1 LKVNDF
7 TSLFQGTEV
16 PIEALAISSATL
28 SAWIGD
34 RLPGFDKPFT
44 VRKFKGG
51 QSNPTYCIST
61 EAGPY
66 VLRRR
71 PPGVAASSAH
81 AIDREFKVLCA
92 LQGAGLPIPHVYF
105 YCDDAAVIGSE
116 FYMVEYVEGRVF
128 WSAELPELISPERG
142 QFLDSMNA
150 SLARLHKVDFNA
162 VGLGNLARH
171 EGYIQRNFERWW
183 KTYNTSKLVEISD
196 MDWLASAL
204 RERLPTAEPL
214 TLIHGDFGIYNLIAH
229 PKEAR
234 IAAILDWEMAT
245 LGNPLVD
252 LAHTMRP
259 WLEPP
264 SADGSRPT
272 LADKD
277 LAALGLPTLGEFAAR
292 WSERSGINW
301 TDPDFYL
308 GYAMF
313 RYAAMIQGILK
324 RREDG
329 TAANRN
335 LVHTQDR
342 VIAIAARARAIL
354 TQGATASLFQSRSRK

>member
-1 LKVNDF
+1 VNEF

-16 PIEALAISSATL
+16 PIEALAINGAAL

-44 VRKFKGG
+44 LRKFKGG

-71 PPGVAASSAH
+71 PPGVGASSAH
-81 AIDREFKVLCA
+81 AVDREFKVLRA
-92 LQGAGLPIPHVYF
+92 LQGAGLPIPQVYF

-128 WSAELPELISPERG
+128 WSAELPELSSPERS
-142 QFLDSMNA
+142 QFIDSMNA
-150 SLARLHKVDFNA
+150 CLARLHKVDFEA
-162 VGLGNLARH
+162 VGLGKLARH

-204 RERLPTAEPL
+204 RERLPTSEPL
-214 TLIHGDFGIYNLIAH
+214 ALIHGDFGIYNLIAH
-229 PKEAR
+229 TKEPR
-234 IAAILDWEMAT
+234 IVAILDWEMAT

-264 SADGSRPT
+264 STDGSRPT

-277 LAALGLPTLGEFAAR
+277 LATLGLPALDDFAAR
-292 WSERSGINW
+292 WSERSGITW

-342 VIAIAARARAIL
+342 VITIAAKARAIL
-354 TQGATASLFQSRSRK
+354 TQGVAATPVRSGSHQ